1 MKKKTVLQK
10 DVIFEGN
17 IKSRDSRKKER
28 DHIQHTAAPQKR
40 SSRFKRNIAV
50 DKTKEKHKRY
60 KARKKDN
67 VNKIIENAPD
77 QNAINLCNT
86 VLYEDQKTLLK
97 GPLFIPDRRK
107 LV

>member
-28 DHIQHTAAPQKR
+28 DHIQHTTAPQKR

-67 VNKIIENAPD
+67 VNEIIENAPD
-77 QNAINLCNT
+77 QNA
-86 VLYEDQKTLLK
+86 
-97 GPLFIPDRRK
+97 LFIPDRRK